1 MSVLYG
7 KATTFAT
14 VFTMALL
21 GDTPPA
27 PDLSAVN
34 AALIHF
40 STASVSFIS
49 TAFTPRYEATAPVD
63 AAAAA
68 RVDEDLDYLTAG
80 HTNSVEAW
88 RAFLANHPHGPH
100 AQDAQTAL
108 DQIAPP
114 GHSPEPTKP
123 EPPPPA
129 SRVVAV
135 PLLPPPVVE
144 VENAQPK
151 QPDIFAALEK
161 QAPTQTITRTII
173 KWKKAH
179 LRRMVE
185 WRHPHPR
192 YYQPSGPP
200 FFLTWL
206 TPQRERWSNGW

>member
-40 STASVSFIS
+40 STASVAFIS
-49 TAFTPRYEATAPVD
+49 AALTPRNEATAPVD

-68 RVDEDLDYLTAG
+68 RVDEDLDYHTAEQ
-80 HTNSVEAW
+80 TNSVDAW

-144 VENAQPK
+144 VANAQPK